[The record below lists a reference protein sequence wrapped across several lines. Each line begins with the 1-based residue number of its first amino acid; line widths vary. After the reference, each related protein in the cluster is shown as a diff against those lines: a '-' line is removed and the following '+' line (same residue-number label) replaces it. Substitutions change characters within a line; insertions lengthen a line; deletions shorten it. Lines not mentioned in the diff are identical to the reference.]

1 MANRQRPWAI
11 VVSLASVL
19 SLLLTACGGAPSGGD
34 PVSVVKAAMAAVT
47 SKQFDKLSELA
58 CAAKKDSVTS
68 QLNPAAAL
76 TGQGLGKEDVQKLL
90 DAMTISFDNAE
101 FGTPTITG
109 DSASIP
115 MKGKMSMKFDREKL
129 KGVLKSMLATQGLA
143 NATDDQINQALDM
156 VAGQLEQGQQVDTTV
171 DLIKENGKWVICT
184 K

>member
-1 MANRQRPWAI
+1 MKRLSVVMII
-11 VVSLASVL
+11 VMVL
-19 SLLLTACGGAPSGGD
+19 SLLLTACGSAPSGGD

-47 SKQFDKLSELA
+47 SKQFDKLSEFA
-58 CAAKKDSVTS
+58 CAAKKDAVTG
-68 QLNPAAAL
+68 QFNPAAAL
-76 TGQGLGKEDVQKLL
+76 SQGMGKEDAQKLL

-115 MKGKMSMKFDREKL
+115 MKGKMSLKFDKEKL
-129 KGVLKSMLATQGLA
+129 KVVLKSMLATQGLA

-156 VAGQLEQGQQVDTTV
+156 VSSQLEQGQSVDTTV
-171 DLIKENGKWVICT
+171 DLIKENGKWVLCT

>member
-1 MANRQRPWAI
+1 MKRLSVVMII
-11 VVSLASVL
+11 VIVL
-19 SLLLTACGGAPSGGD
+19 SVLLTACGGVASGGD
-34 PVSVVKAAMAAVT
+34 PLSTLKAAMSAVT

-58 CAAKKDSVTS
+58 CAAKKDAVTG
-68 QLNPAAAL
+68 QFNPAAAL
-76 TGQGLGKEDVQKLL
+76 TGQGMAKEDAQKLM

-115 MKGKMSMKFDREKL
+115 MKGKMSLKFDKEKL
-129 KGVLKSMLATQGLA
+129 KGVLKSMLAAQGLA

-156 VAGQLEQGQQVDTTV
+156 VSSQLEQGQSVDTTV
-171 DLIKENGKWVICT
+171 NLIKENGKWVICT